1 MTEITATTSAVALAA
16 AAAIDDL
23 ATHHT
28 SVEFLR
34 QTIASSSHVLRGNDD
49 GMSRESSHGDDA
61 MNDMLNMSA
70 AAWPQTTEAIISSAT
85 AELEFV
91 WPDDMQYTVTNT
103 ISIVLYR

>member
-1 MTEITATTSAVALAA
+1 MTRITATTSAVALAA

-34 QTIASSSHVLRGNDD
+34 QTIASSSHVLRGSDD

-70 AAWPQTTEAIISSAT
+70 AAWPQTTEAT
-85 AELEFV
+85 ADLEFV